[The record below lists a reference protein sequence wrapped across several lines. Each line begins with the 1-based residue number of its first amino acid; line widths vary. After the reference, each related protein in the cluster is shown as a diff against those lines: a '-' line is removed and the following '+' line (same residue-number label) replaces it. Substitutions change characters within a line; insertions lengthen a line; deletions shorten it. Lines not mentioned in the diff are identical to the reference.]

1 MKIHELIESD
11 EISSPDL
18 WRTSKNVEET
28 MKQYREG
35 FISSEMALEKLEA
48 LDQDIKS
55 VIYDND
61 SYWEN
66 MYKKL
71 SGNVTS
77 LAEDWVTME
86 NTIEKYRKE
95 IKNNIS
101 PSSRSSSLHEQH
113 KRVK

>member
-1 MKIHELIESD
+1 
-11 EISSPDL
+11 
-18 WRTSKNVEET
+18 
-28 MKQYREG
+28 
-35 FISSEMALEKLEA
+35 
-48 LDQDIKS
+48 
-55 VIYDND
+55 
-61 SYWEN
+61 

>member
-55 VIYDND
+55 VI
-61 SYWEN
+61 
-66 MYKKL
+66 
-71 SGNVTS
+71 
-77 LAEDWVTME
+77 
-86 NTIEKYRKE
+86 
-95 IKNNIS
+95 
-101 PSSRSSSLHEQH
+101 
-113 KRVK
+113 